1 MIGCK
6 WKLRIIYML
15 AFYEVLRYG
24 ELKRKLTPIT
34 HKMLTTQLKELEKDG
49 FVILKE
55 YQQIPLRVKYSM
67 TEKGKDLRPIV
78 KEIYNW
84 IIKYNIK

>member
-1 MIGCK
+1 
-6 WKLRIIYML
+6 ML